1 MGMQTIINKV
11 GACTTVT
18 KELFNSIPWC
28 YRLCPAGPG
37 WHSDCSWGKKT
48 MQYSSSSYAKM
59 KVINLN
65 LCERWNSLVK
75 RAVSS
80 ISLSKAM
87 QSLRWYREGRGSGG
101 VQKNLY
107 GEKGND
113 KISPPILQEAKNKTE
128 HILNPKAI
136 VFFERYVVYSRW

>member
-1 MGMQTIINKV
+1 
-11 GACTTVT
+11 
-18 KELFNSIPWC
+18 
-28 YRLCPAGPG
+28 
-37 WHSDCSWGKKT
+37 

-75 RAVSS
+75 RVVNS
-80 ISLSKAM
+80 ISLSKVT
-87 QSLRWYREGRGSGG
+87 QSLRWYGEGRGSGE

-128 HILNPKAI
+128 HILNPNGNS
-136 VFFERYVVYSRW
+136 VFWKIGSVL